1 MSKRLDDIQN
11 WYDIDAS
18 VSPDDFNWLIGQV
31 RRLQEEKSRHE
42 AELELC
48 REYFKKVHD
57 ELEKED
63 SAGERIENILRL
75 NTQLLISLAALEA
88 AE

>member
-31 RRLQEEKSRHE
+31 RRLQEEKERYKKALEHIAKMEKMRGAPELVICRH
-42 AELELC
+42 ARYA
-48 REYFKKVHD
+48 RE
-57 ELEKED
+57 
-63 SAGERIENILRL
+63 
-75 NTQLLISLAALEA
+75 ALEA
-88 AE
+88 AEAGEGEL